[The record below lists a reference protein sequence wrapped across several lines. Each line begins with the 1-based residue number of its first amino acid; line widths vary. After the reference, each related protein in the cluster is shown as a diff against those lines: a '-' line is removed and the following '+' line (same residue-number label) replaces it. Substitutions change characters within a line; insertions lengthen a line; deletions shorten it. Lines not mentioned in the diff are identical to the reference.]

1 MKKIIKR
8 KALILLSIGMFIIA
22 TSQVFSHYFELPD
35 LVNGSLIGIGIG
47 LLLTSLIFGNFK
59 TVRN

>member
-1 MKKIIKR
+1 MKKITKR
-8 KALILLSIGMFIIA
+8 KALILLSIGIFIIA
-22 TSQVFSHYFELPD
+22 TSQVFSHYIELPD
-35 LVNGSLIGIGIG
+35 LANGSLIGIGIG